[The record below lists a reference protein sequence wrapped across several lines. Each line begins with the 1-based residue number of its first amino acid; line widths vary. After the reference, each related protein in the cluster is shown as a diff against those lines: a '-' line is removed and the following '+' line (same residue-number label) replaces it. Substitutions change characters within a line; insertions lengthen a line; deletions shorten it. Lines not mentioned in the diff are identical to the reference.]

1 MENFFYCKTVQQF
14 KYDVENNLF
23 MPEMRR
29 SARQMMGN
37 FCREE
42 NSWNTNSTALI
53 RLVHEAKLPG
63 DTVIGFEYLIP
74 VGGRIDCVLFGH
86 GSDGTKNMVHVELK
100 QWSNEHVCKHYDH
113 QTFREEVNMDGKV
126 LAHPSAQALE
136 YHRHLL
142 HYMPVFEKEDIHLH
156 GMAYCYNYDTKCDNV
171 DLLDSF
177 YQQTMKECPLYGKNQ
192 ESELAEQL
200 STYLG
205 RGNGAPIKEAI
216 VQSEVR
222 PTQRLRDVA
231 AKMFDGERAQEVFHL
246 VDEQLPIFN
255 AILGAVQ
262 NTPKDEKTV
271 VIVKGG
277 PGTGKT
283 VVAMRL
289 LAELYKSKYNCH
301 RVHYATRPASL
312 RNDLTREVTSI
323 VQQDKNEPATKLI
336 YSTFDCRP
344 YNFNWEEN
352 GCDVL
357 LVDEAQRLSEKA
369 NDFNERNRPEDCGS
383 NLSQL
388 LAMLY
393 VSRVCVLFIDD
404 KQCIRS
410 TEVGS
415 STEIRRI
422 VKSYFELVNA
432 ANERYDKKDRTK
444 YEKELHNHQEKLHE
458 AERNGNNKKI
468 EAETTQVT
476 MYYRKSHYHIVKPEI
491 QKVNILEFELS
502 SQFRC
507 NGSNNYLDWIDD
519 VLYKSIDKTRT
530 LNRDSY
536 DFQVFDNPNELYAK
550 IRSLDEY
557 ARYVDKLKEE
567 TQSITNQ
574 EISDRTIV
582 KHFPQRARLVAGWC
596 WKWSKKKEQLLKN
609 GDLKPEVTIPE
620 WNFAMPWET
629 HDETFFGRTN
639 DYKYKYAKDSD
650 SWCNTKEGVNQ
661 IGSVHSIQGWE
672 TDYIGVIIGPDLK
685 YDKKHDCLCAN
696 PNGNQ
701 QDKKLC
707 STHPNYDQLTRN
719 IYRILLTR
727 GQKGC
732 YVYACDPEVND
743 YLKRCLNKTAEE

>member
-1 MENFFYCKTVQQF
+1 MENFFYCKTIQQF
-14 KYDVENNLF
+14 KSDVQNNQF
-23 MPEMRR
+23 MPKMRR

-37 FCREE
+37 FSREE
-42 NSWNTNSTALI
+42 NSWNTNSAALI
-53 RLVHEAKLPG
+53 RLVREAKLPD

-205 RGNGAPIKEAI
+205 GGNGVPIKEAI

-246 VDEQLPIFN
+246 LDEQLPIFN

-289 LAELYKSKYNCH
+289 LAELYKPEYKCQ

-357 LVDEAQRLSEKA
+357 LVDEAQRLSESA
-369 NDFNERNRPEDCGS
+369 NHRTDSNRRNEMNTEPIGS
-383 NLSQL
+383 NLLQF

-393 VSRVCVLFIDD
+393 TSRVCVCFIDD
-404 KQCIRS
+404 KQCIKT
-410 TEVGS
+410 TEIGS
-415 STEIRRI
+415 SKEIR
-422 VKSYFELVNA
+422 KMAESYFESV
-432 ANERYDKKDRTK
+432 K
-444 YEKELHNHQEKLHE
+444 
-458 AERNGNNKKI
+458 AENKKYYDVDRPEYERQLI
-468 EAETTQVT
+468 KAREQRNTTKINT
-476 MYYRKSHYHIVKPEI
+476 LENKLKYHIVEPTI

-519 VLYKSIDKTRT
+519 VLYKSIHKTRT

-567 TQSITNQ
+567 TPSITNK
-574 EISDRTIV
+574 EIRDKTETMTF
-582 KHFPQRARLVAGWC
+582 HQRARLVAGWC
-596 WKWSKKKEQLLKN
+596 WKWSKEQEQLLD

-620 WNFAMPWET
+620 CNFAMPWET
-629 HDETFFGRTN
+629 QTTFNRNN
-639 DYKYKYAKDSD
+639 DNSYKYAKNSNT
-650 SWCNTKEGVNQ
+650 WCNTKEGVNQ

-685 YDKKHDCLCAN
+685 YDKEHDCLCAN

-701 QDKKLC
+701 QDIP
-707 STHPNYDQLTRN
+707 STHPNYDLLIRN
-719 IYRILLTR
+719 IYHILMTR